1 MTPLLP
7 PSFVEQVRS
16 ALPAEVLTQEASDLI
31 EYGRDWT
38 RVYPPAPSAIALP
51 RTTAEVAT
59 LLRLCHQHGVAVVPS
74 GGRTGLAG
82 GAVAANGELVLSL
95 SRMNH
100 MEPVDTLAMTVRVQA
115 GAVLQAVNQ
124 HCHEHGLQWP
134 IDLAAKGSCQVGGN
148 IATNAGGVRV
158 IRYGLTRQWVL
169 GLQVV
174 TASGDILELNGALE
188 KNNTGTDLRQL
199 FIGSEG
205 TLGIITEATLKLARL
220 PQQVHVLLLAVP
232 NLQAVLALFQH
243 TRHSPLPVLAFEF
256 FTQACLDRVTAH
268 RGLRSPLPPP
278 ATSSTTAAGTDGPC
292 YVLIELERPPGVP
305 LTVLEDWFGAVLDAG
320 LCSDGVLAQNPREAA
335 ELWSLR
341 ENISET
347 LARTGLP
354 HKNDV
359 SLPLSQLADFCQAL
373 TTLFATHY
381 PAWELLVFGHIGDG
395 NLHINAMKPAHLDV
409 QQFTAQA
416 KQVDQGLFQLVQA
429 HQGSVSA
436 EHGIGLLK
444 KDALHFSRTPQE
456 LQLLRALKQALD
468 PRGLLNPGKIFDTP
482 PRP

>member
-1 MTPLLP
+1 
-7 PSFVEQVRS
+7 
-16 ALPAEVLTQEASDLI
+16 
-31 EYGRDWT
+31 
-38 RVYPPAPSAIALP
+38 
-51 RTTAEVAT
+51 
-59 LLRLCHQHGVAVVPS
+59 
-74 GGRTGLAG
+74 
-82 GAVAANGELVLSL
+82 
-95 SRMNH
+95 
-100 MEPVDTLAMTVRVQA
+100 MTVRVQA

-205 TLGIITEATLKLARL
+205 TLGIITEATLKLTRL

-243 TRHSPLPVLAFEF
+243 TRQSPLPVLAFEF

-341 ENISET
+341 ENISE
-347 LARTGLP
+347 AQRKEGP
-354 HKNDV
+354 NVKHDI
-359 SLPLSQLADFCQAL
+359 SLPVSAIPAFMAECEAAL
-373 TTLFATHY
+373 TAAF
-381 PAWELLVFGHIGDG
+381 PASRLVVFGHLGDG
-395 NLHINAMKPAHLDV
+395 NLHYNVSAPEGVAARAFMDNAHAVNRIVHD
-409 QQFTAQA
+409 
-416 KQVDQGLFQLVQA
+416 LVA
-429 HQGSVSA
+429 RHGGSFSA
-436 EHGIGLLK
+436 EHGVGQLK
-444 KDALHFSRTPQE
+444 REDRLRWTSCVRSRASSIP
-456 LQLLRALKQALD
+456 RAS
-468 PRGLLNPGKIFDTP
+468 
-482 PRP
+482 